1 MKCPY
6 CNREVSGRTDKVFCD
21 DKCRNNYYYKI
32 NGERSTYIR
41 NINKKLLRNRGILKT
56 LNPAGK
62 KYVVK
67 KTLDDLG
74 FDFTCFTG
82 VYKTKKG
89 KEYRLVY
96 DQAFCLEDDD
106 KVRLLVFYRDAESV
120 VS

>member
-89 KEYRLVY
+89 KSIASFTTRRSALKTIIGCAYLFFIVM
-96 DQAFCLEDDD
+96 L
-106 KVRLLVFYRDAESV
+106 SP
-120 VS
+120 S

>member
-41 NINKKLLRNRGILKT
+41 NINKKLLKNRGILKT
-56 LNPAGK
+56 LNPAGRK
-62 KYVVK
+62 CVDKQ
-67 KTLDDLG
+67 TLDDLG
-74 FDFTCFTG
+74 FDFNCFTG
-82 VYKTKKG
+82 FYKTRKG
-89 KEYRLVY
+89 NEYRLVY